1 MNAIDLGI
9 DFQMPKNQSSQ
20 IKVMGI
26 GGGGSNAVNYMFE
39 HGIKGVDFVIC
50 NTDVQALEAS
60 PVPIKIQLGVDLT
73 EGLGAGSN
81 PDVGRG
87 AAEES
92 ADRITELLDANTK
105 MLFITAGMGGGTGT
119 GAAPVIAE
127 IAKDKGILTVGVVT
141 IPFSTEGGNRRQY
154 ADEGIDQL
162 KKYVDTLLV
171 INNEKLIEVYGDLT
185 FTSAFAKANEVL
197 NTATKGIAEVIS
209 QHLLVNID
217 LNDARKVL
225 ENSGTA
231 VMGQAKVEGENR
243 AVEAVMEALDSPLL
257 NDNDITGAQQVL
269 LKIVTGDGDGEI
281 KMSELSKIKNKIQE
295 AAGRDVN
302 IIEGIGIDTNL
313 GMAIS
318 VTVIATGF
326 EERKKPKIQTTV
338 SLDDI
343 YEDSLENINS
353 ENLDNDNSQS
363 LQQTLHLEDDLDINF
378 SEKNVLLDNENK
390 VNLNDNKT
398 ESNSEKI
405 VFELETENSEVN
417 FKVENAAEVIGSIML
432 DEDTS
437 NLGNEIELV
446 TENNINEGLPI
457 SNYKSDLDTNE
468 ENAEEPTLNNLD
480 AIKLNSEVMKV
491 ESRERE
497 SRLRSI
503 SMQLRTP
510 SGLTSLEDIPAYKR
524 NNIEISDSP
533 HSSESEISSYTL
545 TKGDN
550 DSAELKNNN
559 SFLHDNV
566 DWLLLLIVLLI
577 KKPANLAGF
586 FIFHCISYI
595 IPGIPPPPICGI
607 AGVSSLISE
616 ITHSVVSNI
625 PATDAAFS
633 RATLTTLAGSITPA
647 LYRFS

>member
-1 MNAIDLGI
+1 MNSIESGI

-50 NTDVQALEAS
+50 NTDAQALEAS
-60 PVPIKIQLGVDLT
+60 PVPNKIQLGIDLT

-92 ADRITELLDANTK
+92 AERITELLDANTK

-154 ADEGIDQL
+154 AEEGINQL
-162 KKYVDTLLV
+162 KNYVDTLLV

-243 AVEAVMEALDSPLL
+243 AIEAVIEALDSPLL

-269 LKIVTGDGDGEI
+269 LKIVTGDGEGEI

-302 IIEGIGIDTNL
+302 IIEGIGIDTDL
-313 GMAIS
+313 GMSIS

-326 EERKKPKIQTTV
+326 EQRKKPKNPTTI
-338 SLDDI
+338 SL
-343 YEDSLENINS
+343 
-353 ENLDNDNSQS
+353 NDNYLNSVESNAIVENVDLGIESQNVS
-363 LQQTLHLEDDLDINF
+363 NHIQQTLNLDDEINDEFDNIQSKKKLDKVESIDKTEADSV
-378 SEKNVLLDNENK
+378 SEKIIFNLNDVSDYNTQLDETAEEVIESIILEKEPEITGSKIELDLDNEIKEESTLNTFEGA
-390 VNLNDNKT
+390 NLNT
-398 ESNSEKI
+398 
-405 VFELETENSEVN
+405 
-417 FKVENAAEVIGSIML
+417 
-432 DEDTS
+432 
-437 NLGNEIELV
+437 
-446 TENNINEGLPI
+446 EGLKI
-457 SNYKSDLDTNE
+457 
-468 ENAEEPTLNNLD
+468 
-480 AIKLNSEVMKV
+480 

-524 NNIEISDSP
+524 NNIDISETP
-533 HSSESEISSYTL
+533 HSSDSEVSSFTL
-545 TKGDN
+545 TN
-550 DSAELKNNN
+550 DENNITELKQNNT
-559 SFLHDNV
+559 FLHDNV
-566 DWLLLLIVLLI
+566 D
-577 KKPANLAGF
+577 
-586 FIFHCISYI
+586 
-595 IPGIPPPPICGI
+595 
-607 AGVSSLISE
+607 
-616 ITHSVVSNI
+616 
-625 PATDAAFS
+625 
-633 RATLTTLAGSITPA
+633 
-647 LYRFS
+647 

>member
-1 MNAIDLGI
+1 MNSIESEI

-39 HGIKGVDFVIC
+39 NGIQGVDFVIC
-50 NTDVQALEAS
+50 NTDAQALEAS
-60 PVPIKIQLGVDLT
+60 PVPNKIQLGIDLT

-92 ADRITELLDANTK
+92 AERITELLDANTK

-154 ADEGIDQL
+154 AEEGINQL
-162 KKYVDTLLV
+162 KNYVDTLLV

-231 VMGQAKVEGENR
+231 VMGQAKVEGDNR
-243 AVEAVMEALDSPLL
+243 AIEAVIEALDSPLL

-269 LKIVTGDGDGEI
+269 LKIVTGDGEGEI

-302 IIEGIGIDTNL
+302 IIEGIGIDTDL

-326 EERKKPKIQTTV
+326 EQRKKPKTPTTI
-338 SLDDI
+338 SL
-343 YEDSLENINS
+343 
-353 ENLDNDNSQS
+353 NDNYLNHVESNTTTDNVNIGIESQNVS
-363 LQQTLHLEDDLDINF
+363 NHIQQTLYLDDEINDKEDNIQSLEKIDEVESID
-378 SEKNVLLDNENK
+378 
-390 VNLNDNKT
+390 KT
-398 ESNSEKI
+398 ETDLVSEKI
-405 VFELETENSEVN
+405 VFDLNDVSDNNTQLDETAE
-417 FKVENAAEVIGSIML
+417 EVIESIIL
-432 DEDTS
+432 EKEPDTKAS
-437 NLGNEIELV
+437 KIVL
-446 TENNINEGLPI
+446 
-457 SNYKSDLDTNE
+457 DLDKEIKE
-468 ENAEEPTLNNLD
+468 ESILNTFEGT
-480 AIKLNSEVMKV
+480 KLNTEVLKI

-497 SRLRSI
+497 SRLKSI

-524 NNIEISDSP
+524 NNINISEMP
-533 HSSESEISSYTL
+533 HSSEKEVSSFTL
-545 TKGDN
+545 TNGENNTK
-550 DSAELKNNN
+550 ELKQNNT
-559 SFLHDNV
+559 FLHDNV
-566 DWLLLLIVLLI
+566 D
-577 KKPANLAGF
+577 
-586 FIFHCISYI
+586 
-595 IPGIPPPPICGI
+595 
-607 AGVSSLISE
+607 
-616 ITHSVVSNI
+616 
-625 PATDAAFS
+625 
-633 RATLTTLAGSITPA
+633 
-647 LYRFS
+647 

>member
-1 MNAIDLGI
+1 MNSTELGI

-50 NTDVQALEAS
+50 NTDAQALEAS
-60 PVPIKIQLGVDLT
+60 PVPNKIQLGIDLT

-92 ADRITELLDANTK
+92 AERITELLDANTK

-119 GAAPVIAE
+119 GVAPVIAE

-154 ADEGIDQL
+154 AEEGIDQL
-162 KKYVDTLLV
+162 KNYVDTLLV

-243 AVEAVMEALDSPLL
+243 AIEAVIEALDSPLL

-269 LKIVTGDGDGEI
+269 LKIVTGDGEGEI

-302 IIEGIGIDTNL
+302 IIEGIGIDTDL
-313 GMAIS
+313 GMSIS

-326 EERKKPKIQTTV
+326 EKRKKPKTPTTISLNSVESNTITDNIDVGIESQNV
-338 SLDDI
+338 SNHI
-343 YEDSLENINS
+343 
-353 ENLDNDNSQS
+353 
-363 LQQTLHLEDDLDINF
+363 QQTLYLDDEINDEVDNIQSKKKLDKVESIDKTEADSV
-378 SEKNVLLDNENK
+378 SEKIIF
-390 VNLNDNKT
+390 NLNDVSDNNKQLDET
-398 ESNSEKI
+398 AEEVIESIILEKKPDITGSKI
-405 VFELETENSEVN
+405 VLD
-417 FKVENAAEVIGSIML
+417 L
-432 DEDTS
+432 DE
-437 NLGNEIELV
+437 EI
-446 TENNINEGLPI
+446 
-457 SNYKSDLDTNE
+457 KE
-468 ENAEEPTLNNLD
+468 ESTLNTFEG
-480 AIKLNSEVMKV
+480 AKLNTDALKI

-524 NNIEISDSP
+524 NNIDISETP
-533 HSSESEISSYTL
+533 HSSDSEVSSFTL
-545 TKGDN
+545 TNGEN
-550 DSAELKNNN
+550 NITELKQNNT
-559 SFLHDNV
+559 FLHDNV
-566 DWLLLLIVLLI
+566 D
-577 KKPANLAGF
+577 
-586 FIFHCISYI
+586 
-595 IPGIPPPPICGI
+595 
-607 AGVSSLISE
+607 
-616 ITHSVVSNI
+616 
-625 PATDAAFS
+625 
-633 RATLTTLAGSITPA
+633 
-647 LYRFS
+647 

>member
-1 MNAIDLGI
+1 MNSIESGI

-50 NTDVQALEAS
+50 NTDAQALEAS
-60 PVPIKIQLGVDLT
+60 PVPNKIQLGIDLT

-92 ADRITELLDANTK
+92 AERITELLDANTK

-154 ADEGIDQL
+154 AEEGIDQL
-162 KKYVDTLLV
+162 KNYVDTLLV

-243 AVEAVMEALDSPLL
+243 AIEAVIEALDSPLL

-281 KMSELSKIKNKIQE
+281 NMSELSKIKNKIQE

-302 IIEGIGIDTNL
+302 IIEGIGIDTDL
-313 GMAIS
+313 GMSIS

-326 EERKKPKIQTTV
+326 EKRKKPKTPTTISLNSVESNTITDNIDVGIESQNV
-338 SLDDI
+338 SNHI
-343 YEDSLENINS
+343 
-353 ENLDNDNSQS
+353 
-363 LQQTLHLEDDLDINF
+363 QQTLYLDDEINDEVDNIQSIEKLDKVESIDKTEADSV
-378 SEKNVLLDNENK
+378 SEKIIFNLNDVSDYNTQLDETAEEVIESIILEKEPEITGSKIELDLDNEIKEESTLNTFEGA
-390 VNLNDNKT
+390 NLNT
-398 ESNSEKI
+398 
-405 VFELETENSEVN
+405 
-417 FKVENAAEVIGSIML
+417 
-432 DEDTS
+432 
-437 NLGNEIELV
+437 
-446 TENNINEGLPI
+446 EGLKI
-457 SNYKSDLDTNE
+457 
-468 ENAEEPTLNNLD
+468 
-480 AIKLNSEVMKV
+480 

-524 NNIEISDSP
+524 NNIDINETP
-533 HSSESEISSYTL
+533 HSSDSEVSSFTL
-545 TKGDN
+545 TNGEN
-550 DSAELKNNN
+550 NITELKQNNT
-559 SFLHDNV
+559 FLHDNV
-566 DWLLLLIVLLI
+566 D
-577 KKPANLAGF
+577 
-586 FIFHCISYI
+586 
-595 IPGIPPPPICGI
+595 
-607 AGVSSLISE
+607 
-616 ITHSVVSNI
+616 
-625 PATDAAFS
+625 
-633 RATLTTLAGSITPA
+633 
-647 LYRFS
+647 